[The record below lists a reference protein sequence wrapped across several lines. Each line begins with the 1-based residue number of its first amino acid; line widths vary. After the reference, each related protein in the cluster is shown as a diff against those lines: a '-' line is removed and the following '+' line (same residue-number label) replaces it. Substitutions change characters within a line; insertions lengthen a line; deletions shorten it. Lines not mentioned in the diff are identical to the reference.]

1 MDRPRGDAWR
11 CASRGG
17 SHQRQRHQ
25 GSRQRSRR
33 VPDREPVRGALSG
46 WIAQAVLRSGLVVDV
61 SGPGGEAVTTD
72 MVTSVGGTGS
82 APSPGWLLRAAAA
95 SCVATLVA
103 LRAATLDV
111 AVESLEVTVD
121 SESDDRGILGIDPA
135 VPAGPL
141 SLRVAVHVHAPGAE
155 ADQLRGIVAWG
166 VDHCPVIDAV
176 RRAIQTKS
184 TSRSES
190 RLNSNPALGDR
201 GHHQRRHRG
210 TARARL
216 RQPLQARQGRRHR
229 GDRRL
234 APVLLRHRPHNS

>member
-1 MDRPRGDAWR
+1 MSGNVIKEAVTGAVEYLTANPSEARYRD
-11 CASRGG
+11 G
-17 SHQRQRHQ
+17 S
-25 GSRQRSRR
+25 
-33 VPDREPVRGALSG
+33 
-46 WIAQAVLRSGLVVDV
+46 AQAVLRSGLVVDV

-141 SLRVAVHVHAPGAE
+141 SLRVAVLVHAPGAD

-176 RRAIQTKS
+176 RRAVPTEI
-184 TSRSES
+184 RVE
-190 RLNSNPALGDR
+190 
-201 GHHQRRHRG
+201 
-210 TARARL
+210 
-216 RQPLQARQGRRHR
+216 
-229 GDRRL
+229 
-234 APVLLRHRPHNS
+234 V